1 MSLDPAQIA
10 SCEQFDRR
18 AACYGTAHILNDTS
32 DVADAL
38 KGIDSAGADLGPA
51 LDVAT
56 GAGHTA
62 VYLASRGLRVTAA
75 DLSASMLAQTS
86 RLAAERGVN
95 VRTAQHAA
103 EELPYPG
110 GSFGLVTCRVAA
122 HHFSSVEG
130 FLREAHRVLRPGGW
144 LLVIDGAAP
153 DDAPEAEEWIHRVE
167 KLRDPS
173 HGRFL
178 RPSCWRALATAAGFD
193 VERCDCTPLKQPDL
207 EWYFRTADTCAENR
221 RRVVELVDNAPA
233 EARRVFRI
241 GREDGRVV
249 WWWPR
254 MTLLGRKGDNAKNST
269 SLIM

>member
-1 MSLDPAQIA
+1 MPLDPAQIA
-10 SCEQFDRR
+10 SREQFDRR
-18 AACYGTAHILNDTS
+18 AACYGTTHILNDTS

-38 KGIDSAGADLGPA
+38 RDLESAGTALDPA

-75 DLSASMLAQTS
+75 DLSASMLAQTAL
-86 RLAAERGVN
+86 LAAERGVT
-95 VRTAQHAA
+95 VQTAQHAA
-103 EELPYPG
+103 EKLPWPG
-110 GSFGLVTCRVAA
+110 GIFGLVTCRVAA
-122 HHFSSVEG
+122 HHFSSVES
-130 FLREAHRVLRPGGW
+130 FLREAHWVLRPGGW

-153 DDAPEAEEWIHRVE
+153 EDAGEAEEWIHRVE

-178 RPSCWRALATAAGFD
+178 RTSRWRSLAAAAGFD
-193 VERCDCTPLKQPDL
+193 VDRCDCTPFKQPDI
-207 EWYFRTADTCAENR
+207 EWYFRTADTAAENR
-221 RRVVELVDNAPA
+221 RRVLELVDNAPE

-249 WWWPR
+249 WWWLR
-254 MTLLGRKGDNAKNST
+254 MTLLARRG
-269 SLIM
+269 